1 MINKKICPVHHFRYA
16 GNRCP
21 ICEKERI
28 NAMVKRYAQKEE
40 PIVEEKT
47 SEYENLDWND
57 LSEKFKIGA
66 L

>member
-1 MINKKICPVHHFRYA
+1 MITKNICPVHHFRYA

-28 NAMVKRYAQKEE
+28 NAMVKRYTQKEE

-57 LSEKFKIGA
+57 LSEKFKIGT